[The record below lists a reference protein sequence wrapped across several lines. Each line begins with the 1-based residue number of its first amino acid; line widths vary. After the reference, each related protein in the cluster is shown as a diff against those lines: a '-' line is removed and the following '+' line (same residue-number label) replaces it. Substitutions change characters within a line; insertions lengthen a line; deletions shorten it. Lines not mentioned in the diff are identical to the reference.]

1 MLHHVFSTI
10 IFFIII
16 LIISYWYILTNTAA
30 LKLHINLTNSIV
42 FTELPKFIFLALSYL
57 HIFLQRQ
64 LIVLASKSI
73 YK

>member
-16 LIISYWYILTNTAA
+16 LIIPYWYKLTNTAA

-42 FTELPKFIFLALSYL
+42 FTELPKFLSLALSYL
-57 HIFLQRQ
+57 HTFLPRQ
-64 LIVLASKSI
+64 LIVLVSKSI